1 MMTVIKVFINESEL
15 ILAETESSETI
26 NADLTVRYNGKVKSL
41 HRYIDY
47 LEKTP
52 KNTSLLIYFDDFEKL
67 WADYQVIYIIVEA
80 AGGVVQN
87 DAGETLMIFRRG
99 FWDLPKGKI
108 DAGETPEIAAVR
120 EVQEETGLKK
130 VTLKKFLRLTYHTYT
145 FNEKRI
151 LKPTHWYL
159 MSSND
164 TEFVPQTLEDILEV
178 KWLKIYKISGINFR
192 IYGSI
197 VEVLNM
203 VVQ

>member
-15 ILAETESSETI
+15 ILAETKSSETI